1 MRGLVLFGILFVT
14 LDSPVVSAIYPHSEA
29 AAHRKNDQLRQYGK
43 SLVRR
48 DAMMGVAG
56 SAAWGQATNRPHE
69 WGRGSEGFAKRLGS
83 GAAHYVVKDTIQR
96 GVGGL
101 LHEEQNNYVRA
112 DKPGFAPKF
121 KSAAENTFWVKHK
134 NSSKR
139 YPAVGRLSGDFGS
152 GLISRAWQPA
162 RLHTV
167 SSGLATGGISLG
179 ADFGWNL
186 AREYMPPPKGKQQA
200 GAHHLKQ
207 GYTSRG

>member
-1 MRGLVLFGILFVT
+1 MGKFVLLGISLLT
-14 LDSPVVSAIYPHSEA
+14 LNSAFASTIHGA
-29 AAHRKNDQLRQYGK
+29 AAHVKNNRVTRYGK

-48 DAMMGVAG
+48 DAIIGITG
-56 SAAWGQATNRPHE
+56 SAAIGQAANRPHE
-69 WGRGSEGFAKRLGS
+69 WGRGPSGFAKRVGS

-96 GVGGL
+96 GVGAL

-112 DKPGFAPKF
+112 NRPGFGPKL
-121 KSAAENTFWVKHK
+121 KSAAENTFWVRHK
-134 NSSKR
+134 NSGKR

-186 AREYMPPPKGKQQA
+186 AREYMPPKKAKRHARTHYKQR
-200 GAHHLKQ
+200 
-207 GYTSRG
+207 YTRTG

>member
-1 MRGLVLFGILFVT
+1 MRALILVVISFVT
-14 LDSPVVSAIYPHSEA
+14 LISAVASAIYPHSEA
-29 AAHRKNDQLRQYGK
+29 QAHGKNDRLRKYGK

-48 DAMMGVAG
+48 DAMIGVAG
-56 SAAWGQATNRPHE
+56 SAALGQAANTPHE
-69 WGRGSEGFAKRLGS
+69 WGRGPEGFARRLGS

-96 GVGGL
+96 GVGGI

-112 DKPGFAPKF
+112 NKPGFAPKF
-121 KSAAENTFWVKHK
+121 KSAAENTFWVRHK

-162 RLHTV
+162 RLRTV
-167 SSGLATGGISLG
+167 SSGLATGGISVG

-186 AREYMPPPKGKQQA
+186 AREYMPPHNAKRQA
-200 GAHHLKQ
+200 RAHHPQ
-207 GYTSRG
+207 QRYTRRG

>member
-1 MRGLVLFGILFVT
+1 MRKLLLLGISFVT
-14 LDSPVVSAIYPHSEA
+14 FNPAVA
-29 AAHRKNDQLRQYGK
+29 AAIATSDTHHNRVGQYGK
-43 SLVRR
+43 SLVKR
-48 DAMMGVAG
+48 DAMIGIGASAGVA
-56 SAAWGQATNRPHE
+56 QATNSPHE
-69 WGRGSEGFAKRLGS
+69 WGRGSAGFAKRLGS

-112 DKPGFAPKF
+112 DKPGFGPKF
-121 KSAAENTFWVKHK
+121 KSAAVNTFWVKHK

-162 RLHTV
+162 RLRTV
-167 SSGLATGGISLG
+167 SSGFASGGIALG

-186 AREYMPPPKGKQQA
+186 AREYMPPPKQKQ
-200 GAHHLKQ
+200 AHARQPKQ
-207 GYTSRG
+207 RYTRTG